1 MCSFSKEVRLSSSV
15 IFCVLLERVLDSLLK
30 PLIKNIVGFLLTWYF
45 VTGVSFISDY
55 AAILLVVIEE
65 SIFSKKKK
73 LYSITSICICQK
85 WRKYTLFYF
94 AVMTMKFGKTF
105 KFIIWSLRGMLILK
119 EEWHLPSF
127 MSSAGMLY
135 TLF

>member
-1 MCSFSKEVRLSSSV
+1 MKCNFLCSFSKEVRLSSSV

-73 LYSITSICICQK
+73 A
-85 WRKYTLFYF
+85 LFYYF
-94 AVMTMKFGKTF
+94 NMHMSEMKE
-105 KFIIWSLRGMLILK
+105 I
-119 EEWHLPSF
+119 HLV
-127 MSSAGMLY
+127 
-135 TLF
+135 LFCCYDYEVWENL